1 MQAEEFEKVWT
12 LYRTLFPAASA
23 RISSPNV
30 KMTWQVALSP
40 YAMDDVVNASMEW
53 ARKNKFLPDIAD
65 ITGGLHREIPEGPA
79 ACTGKDRAADM
90 LPLIQKFYGS
100 ISQRRKE
107 QLHAAGV
114 ETWNEARIHG
124 VSWLDWLGQC
134 RAVFGERIFPLEE
147 DPAQAGEV

>member
-23 RISSPNV
+23 RISNPNV
-30 KMTWQVALSP
+30 KTTWQVALSP

-65 ITGGLHREIPEGPA
+65 ITGNLPRQIPPA
-79 ACTGKDRAADM
+79 Q
-90 LPLIQKFYGS
+90 PLEDASHSAESVESVLRTFFAGIAE
-100 ISQRRKE
+100 RRRE
-107 QLHAAGV
+107 QLHAAGL
-114 ETWNEARIHG
+114 ETWNEACGHG
-124 VSWLDWLGQC
+124 VSWLDWIVQC